1 MIELY
6 VSGQSLRLATPVVAA
21 DSLGCL
27 EARVHFTDASWD
39 GLSKWLHFKR
49 GDTVYDLKPDP
60 CGRVRKEDGLNL
72 TAGEWTVY
80 LTGSDLER
88 RATTVPVMLTVKE
101 SGLVDAPLH
110 TVPLSALERLSYLV
124 DLALNRICA
133 LQYRAGL
140 VIRGF
145 MPDAE
150 TLRRETPC
158 PRAGDAYAVGAG
170 APYEVWI
177 WDETGRR
184 WVNAGALLQSV
195 AQGPAGV
202 TFVPSVDEAGNL
214 SWTNDGELEN
224 PAARNI
230 MGRTG
235 AEGAVGPAGK
245 SAYESACEAGYTGE
259 EEAFLEALAVLP
271 GHADRHGPG
280 GPDPLVVRTG
290 NLEDGAVTWEKIGTG
305 GVRTENLAD
314 GAVTGV
320 YTVSAGTGEAWRGE
334 SAPYTMTLA
343 VPGLKETDRVIADL
357 VPSGAPDVAQGEL
370 NAFSQIYKMETAADA
385 VTLYAADRT
394 STGIVIQLL
403 AVRR

>member
-1 MIELY
+1 MDLIERQKEL
-6 VSGQSLRLATPVVAA
+6 VES
-21 DSLGCL
+21 
-27 EARVHFTDASWD
+27 ARVHVYSVHTETGAFLS
-39 GLSKWLHFKR
+39 LSKKMGVSFTALLIPLTAQAIAR
-49 GDTVYDLKPDP
+49 GCKVQDGTVKIMVPADLRQVYDMKT
-60 CGRVRKEDGLNL
+60 VVNFSDG
-72 TAGEWTVY
+72 
-80 LTGSDLER
+80 
-88 RATTVPVMLTVKE
+88 
-101 SGLVDAPLH
+101 
-110 TVPLSALERLSYLV
+110 
-124 DLALNRICA
+124 ICFA
-133 LQYRAGL
+133 
-140 VIRGF
+140 
-145 MPDAE
+145 MDE